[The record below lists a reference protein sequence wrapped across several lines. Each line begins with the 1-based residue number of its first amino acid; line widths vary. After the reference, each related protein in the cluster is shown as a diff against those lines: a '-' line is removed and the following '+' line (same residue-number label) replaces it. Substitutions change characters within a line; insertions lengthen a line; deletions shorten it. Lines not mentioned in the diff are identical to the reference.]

1 MNEYDIISEE
11 VTVRVHWREWVSE
24 DEYNQMVS
32 AADRTKI
39 TNEVLQE
46 ESELKLDIES
56 KLTKITKFMKIENM
70 NTFVTE
76 LPYYDKNTELEIYC
90 DKDHQNDLK
99 MYNFITEL
107 EGKHSDVTVTVYKGT
122 KAISQE
128 NSILNECEL
137 YFVFNIGSTKR
148 VVCLCDYNT
157 WDKSLP
163 YWNSF

>member
-1 MNEYDIISEE
+1 MRRLESDKLYALLIKLHFITDGQVKGISPMKSMIVTGDSNVIFLAANIVNGLTRAMNEYDIISEE

-90 DKDHQNDLK
+90 DTDHQ
-99 MYNFITEL
+99 
-107 EGKHSDVTVTVYKGT
+107 
-122 KAISQE
+122 
-128 NSILNECEL
+128 
-137 YFVFNIGSTKR
+137 
-148 VVCLCDYNT
+148 
-157 WDKSLP
+157 
-163 YWNSF
+163 